1 MPKQQYSREFG
12 QTLMSFG
19 EDVYQDYSRARF
31 AEEREWYEAAL
42 FYQRRQ
48 WLRWNDST
56 RRFTVIKQN
65 AAQPRPMPVS
75 NYFAMT
81 INGNATQLDGSPV
94 KMTIIPN
101 DDSNNNR
108 RAAQAA
114 ERSLPAIDRESGF
127 ELLRPILA
135 KHVVLW
141 GMGVTKD
148 IFDSSAVNG
157 RDRVPVTE
165 LQSTLMLSCAD
176 CGGTY
181 DVGPHS
187 VAGGGGVIP
196 CPQCGSRT
204 TVEYQRQSLATREV
218 MVFNRGKITTEVRP
232 IFEVYLPRDCQN
244 PNLAKTVLQRYRQ
257 PLSKLRRL
265 YGDDLAGQLKADAPS
280 DVHQV
285 YLEALRSLINYNYLQ
300 EGQQQNCSIT
310 EVWADWDELSKT
322 QQEKLTAELQAD
334 PEELQ
339 RWEDNGFYA
348 VYGQDVMLDCGAN
361 FLEGLKPYTFYL
373 WEVDPANTYPKG
385 LGSDTIPLQR
395 RLNRLDSLM
404 ELAVMCNAAGKWL
417 WPSTQ
422 TTKPPSGTPYEVVQ
436 YDPIGDG
443 KIKPEFVN
451 PEPFSAQLW
460 QLRNTILTDFQRLGN
475 TMGVSQGQMP
485 SGGAKAFRALAY
497 LGAKADEQ
505 LDTQRYLWE
514 TAHQLRYQK
523 CLILA
528 RDFWDE
534 PRRIKVA
541 GYNGMFGM
549 KQLMNKDLR
558 GDYSM
563 DFVPD
568 SSRPRSPE
576 EKAQALG
583 MLLQSGLV
591 DPTDSA
597 TREYILNEVN
607 LERLDLTDHLQYQ
620 KAERDLETLRSG
632 GAAPA
637 LNPFLRPD
645 IFFRIFSDFTLTE
658 EFESLSPEL
667 QQAILAQAQQFQAM
681 MQQQQPAPGGR
692 QQLAGQIAQAMQG
705 QQQGQEPPNPL
716 AGVAGITQPAELT
729 EQAATNQG
737 EQVAAALP

>member
-1 MPKQQYSREFG
+1 MASQQFSQQFERVLMGFG
-12 QTLMSFG
+12 
-19 EDVYQDYSRARF
+19 DDCYQDFSRARF
-31 AEEREWYEAAL
+31 AEEREWYESAL

-56 RRFTVIKQN
+56 RRFTVIKQSS
-65 AAQPRPMPVS
+65 AQPRPMPVS

-94 KMTIIPN
+94 TMTVTPN
-101 DDSNNNR
+101 DDSNENR

-135 KHVVLW
+135 KHTVLW
-141 GMGVTKD
+141 GMGITKD

-165 LQSTLMLSCAD
+165 LQSTLMLSCAN

-181 DVGPHS
+181 DMGPQQQP
-187 VAGGGGVIP
+187 AGNLP
-196 CPQCGSRT
+196 CPQCGSQT
-204 TVEYQRQSLATREV
+204 TYEYPKQALATREV

-232 IFEVYLPRDCQN
+232 IFEIYLPRDCQN

-265 YGDDLAGQLKADAPS
+265 YGDIADDLKADAPT
-280 DVHQV
+280 DIHQT

-300 EGQQQNCSIT
+300 EGQQQNCSLT
-310 EVWADWDELSKT
+310 EVWGDWDELTNK
-322 QQEKLTAELQAD
+322 QQEKLTAELEAD
-334 PEELQ
+334 ADTFQ
-339 RWEDNGFYA
+339 RWQDYGFYA
-348 VYGQDVMLDCGAN
+348 VYAQDTMLDCGPN
-361 FLEGLKPYTFYL
+361 FLEGLKPYTFFQ
-373 WEVDPANTYPKG
+373 WEVDPANVYPKG
-385 LGSDTIPLQR
+385 LGSDTVPLQR

-404 ELAVMCNAAGKWL
+404 ELGMMCNAAGKWL

-422 TTKPPSGTPYEVVQ
+422 TTKAPSGTPYEVVQ

-451 PEPFSAQLW
+451 PEPFSMQAW
-460 QLRNTILTDFQRLGN
+460 QMRNAILTDFQRLGN

-485 SGGAKAFRALAY
+485 SGGAKAFRAIAY

-505 LDTQRYLWE
+505 LDTQRNLWE
-514 TAHQLRYQK
+514 MAHQLRYQK

-528 RDFWDE
+528 RDYWDE
-534 PRRIKVA
+534 PRRVKVA
-541 GYNGMFGM
+541 GYNGIFGM

-558 GDYSM
+558 GDYSLE
-563 DFVPD
+563 FNAD
-568 SSRPRSPE
+568 SSRPRTPE

-620 KAERDLETLRSG
+620 KAERDLELLRTG
-632 GAAPA
+632 GQLPA
-637 LNPFLRPD
+637 QLNPFLRAD

-658 EFESLSPEL
+658 EFEALDPQIQMTIL
-667 QQAILAQAQQFQAM
+667 QAALQYQA
-681 MQQQQPAPGGR
+681 MQQQQPAQPGR
-692 QQLAGQIAQAMQG
+692 QQQQAQIAQAMQ
-705 QQQGQEPPNPL
+705 QQQGQQQAPNPL
-716 AGVAGITQPAELT
+716 SGVAGVTQPTELT
-729 EQAATNQG
+729 EQGATDQAS
-737 EQVAAALP
+737 QLAQALP